1 MNMKRGTYNM
11 KSYIVINSSIY
22 SKYKEDILP
31 LNARLFCDENFYNL
45 DSYNVPLDLK
55 CIIISEVSEWKT
67 LELFKIDNSKWMFT
81 VC

>member
-1 MNMKRGTYNM
+1 MR
-11 KSYIVINSSIY
+11 
-22 SKYKEDILP
+22 
-31 LNARLFCDENFYNL
+31 LN
-45 DSYNVPLDLK
+45 YNVPLDLK